1 MANTFEFIGK
11 IVPCKETDNF
21 KPYDKRTF
29 DSGWSK
35 TTLKFNV
42 VCDTNRHFLEVGVL
56 TPANLENAIIYT
68 TTKGGENSDGT
79 RAKGENIQVSF
90 ADRNKPDII
99 DSVANFKKFVVDTEV
114 YGRRQQLENAIDKF
128 KEGTITDEQMQTLG
142 VTSID
147 ECQAALDK
155 SNKKRH
161 EYIWEYDFIEFLN
174 KLVNKPEIK
183 DMMWRIT
190 GTYELEYSDKN
201 NQWYRKFKP
210 QRIYRAVD
218 DAEPK
223 SQGTFNVVFGDNAVD
238 DNDFDDTGKLHINGY
253 IGQYLG
259 KPYKKVCYAPM
270 TFTVDGSNDDKA
282 KKKALGFKKIFTFP
296 DGYEG
301 AYREIGVVCDILDGA
316 QTVELTEDMLT
327 DEQKENLEFG
337 LITMDDIKKELG
349 KPVYGDRITDI
360 VITGLARGFTGGS
373 QETVLEAKDV
383 EKVSSELDTE
393 DIFDIDDDD
402 EI

>member
-1 MANTFEFIGK
+1 
-11 IVPCKETDNF
+11 
-21 KPYDKRTF
+21 
-29 DSGWSK
+29 
-35 TTLKFNV
+35 
-42 VCDTNRHFLEVGVL
+42 
-56 TPANLENAIIYT
+56 
-68 TTKGGENSDGT
+68 
-79 RAKGENIQVSF
+79 
-90 ADRNKPDII
+90 
-99 DSVANFKKFVVDTEV
+99 
-114 YGRRQQLENAIDKF
+114 
-128 KEGTITDEQMQTLG
+128 
-142 VTSID
+142 
-147 ECQAALDK
+147 
-155 SNKKRH
+155 
-161 EYIWEYDFIEFLN
+161 
-174 KLVNKPEIK
+174 
-183 DMMWRIT
+183 MWRIT

-210 QRIYRAVD
+210 QRIYRAVN

-296 DGYEG
+296 DDYEG
-301 AYREIGVVCDILDGA
+301 TYREIGVVCDILDGA